1 MLSNNFMKLMAN
13 VPVMKSLI
21 VNLMTGIL
29 LLTGLPAAA
38 EIFKYK
44 DRSGNVHFTD
54 KPMKKGSGLRLLWRS
69 GSDPRFGPVSRI
81 NTGAMKRNQVRYAG
95 MINSVAKNT
104 RIRPELL
111 HAVVRAE
118 SAYDPKA
125 RSSKGAEGL
134 MQLMPATASRY
145 NVSDS
150 LNPEQNLK
158 GGAAYLR
165 YLLKRYD
172 SDLMLALA
180 AYNAGENAVE
190 KHGNQVPP
198 FPETQKYVRQVIK
211 FYQQNRLSG
220 SYMAVR

>member
-1 MLSNNFMKLMAN
+1 MIG
-13 VPVMKSLI
+13 V
-21 VNLMTGIL
+21 L

-44 DRSGNVHFTD
+44 DRSGNIHFTD
-54 KPMKKGSGLRLLWRS
+54 KPLRNGSGLRLLWRS
-69 GSDPRFGPVSRI
+69 GSDPRFGPVSRMDA
-81 NTGAMKRNQVRYAG
+81 GAMKRNQARFAR
-95 MINSVAKNT
+95 MINSVAEDT

-145 NVSDS
+145 KVSDRFD
-150 LNPEQNLK
+150 PEQNLK
-158 GGAAYLR
+158 GGALYLR
-165 YLLKRYD
+165 DLLERYD
-172 SDLMLALA
+172 FDLMLALA
-180 AYNAGENAVE
+180 AYNAGENAV
-190 KHGNQVPP
+190 KTYGNQVPP
-198 FPETQKYVRQVIK
+198 FPETQNYVRKVIV
-211 FYQQNRLSG
+211 FYQQNRQSG

>member
-1 MLSNNFMKLMAN
+1 MAKM
-13 VPVMKSLI
+13 PATKRLI
-21 VNLMTGIL
+21 VHLISGFL

-118 SAYDPKA
+118 SAYDPNA
-125 RSSKGAEGL
+125 RSPKGAEGL

-145 NVSDS
+145 KVSDS
-150 LNPEQNLK
+150 LDPEQNLK
-158 GGAAYLR
+158 GGALYLR
-165 YLLKRYD
+165 DLLEMYD

-180 AYNAGENAVE
+180 AYNAGENAV
-190 KHGNQVPP
+190 KKYDNQVPP
-198 FPETQKYVRQVIK
+198 FPETQNYVRKVIK

>member
-1 MLSNNFMKLMAN
+1 MAN
-13 VPVMKSLI
+13 APAMNPLI
-21 VNLMTGIL
+21 VSLMTGTL

-44 DRSGNVHFTD
+44 DRSGNIHFTD
-54 KPMKKGSGLRLLWRS
+54 KPMKKGSGFRLLWRS
-69 GSDPRFGPVSRI
+69 GGDARFGPVSRFDA
-81 NTGAMKRNQVRYAG
+81 GAMKQNQARFAH
-95 MINSVAKNT
+95 MIKSVAKNT

-125 RSSKGAEGL
+125 RSPKGAEGL

-145 NVSDS
+145 KVSDS
-150 LNPEQNLK
+150 LDPKQNLM
-158 GGAAYLR
+158 GGALYLR
-165 YLLKRYD
+165 DLLEMYD
-172 SDLMLALA
+172 YDLMLALA
-180 AYNAGENAVE
+180 AYNAGENAV
-190 KHGNQVPP
+190 KKYGNQVPP
-198 FPETQKYVRQVIK
+198 FPETQNYVRKVIK